1 MKSLTILLVDD
12 DAIERL
18 KFKKVCQEVNF
29 DCVVFEAKDGENALT
44 FLNTNT
50 TLDLIITDLNMPRM
64 DGFAFLKSLK
74 NNLKFKS
81 IPVVVMSTSESI
93 IDLERCYEYGIS
105 GFFPKPTRYSEY
117 APKVISLLQYWE
129 KASLSSRSNM

>member
-1 MKSLTILLVDD
+1 MKSLSILLVDD

-29 DCVVFEAKDGENALT
+29 DCVVFEAKDGENAFT

-64 DGFAFLKSLK
+64 DGFTFLKSLK

-81 IPVVVMSTSESI
+81 IPVVVMSTSESK

-105 GFFPKPTRYSEY
+105 GFFSKPTRYSEY